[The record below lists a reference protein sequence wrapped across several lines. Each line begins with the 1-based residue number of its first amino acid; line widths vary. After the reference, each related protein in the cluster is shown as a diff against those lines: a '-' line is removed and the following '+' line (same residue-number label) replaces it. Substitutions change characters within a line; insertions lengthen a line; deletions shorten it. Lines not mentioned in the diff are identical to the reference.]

1 MQKLLIPLFFLAN
14 SLLLSGCTNWEFPW
28 VYRINVDQGNIITQE
43 KVNQLKPGMTREQVR
58 FVMGSPLLADTF
70 NENRWDYIYT
80 LRDGEGKNTE
90 QRLTVFFVDDQLA
103 RLSGTLMPQASAPT
117 VTAPAAESPAAAP
130 AENDTGNNAL

>member
-28 VYRINVDQGNIITQE
+28 VYRIDVDQGNIITQE
-43 KVNQLKPGMTREQVR
+43 KVNQLKPGMSREQVR

-70 NENRWDYIYT
+70 NENRWDYVYT

-90 QRLTVFFVDDQLA
+90 QRLTVIFVDDQLA
-103 RLSGTLMPQASAPT
+103 RLSGTLMPQASAPST
-117 VTAPAAESPAAAP
+117 TTPAAESPAATP
-130 AENDTGNNAL
+130 AEENTDNNTL